1 MRNEFQS
8 IYKHLFH
15 SVYICFLLF
24 FQQQLQVAVGA
35 FGMGVGVEVESVAF
49 APFPAFAFF
58 ADADFCPAAV
68 SHVLVAGVP

>member
-24 FQQQLQVAVGA
+24 FQQLQVAVGA

-49 APFPAFAFF
+49 AQGPAFAVF
-58 ADADFCPAAV
+58 AFAGFCPVAV